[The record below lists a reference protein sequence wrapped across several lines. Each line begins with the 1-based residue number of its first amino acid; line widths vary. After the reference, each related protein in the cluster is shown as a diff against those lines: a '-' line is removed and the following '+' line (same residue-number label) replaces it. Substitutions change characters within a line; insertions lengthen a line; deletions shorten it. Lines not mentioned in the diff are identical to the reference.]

1 MNVTAQITRSEV
13 PVELTWDLTLI
24 YKTDTLWE
32 MDFINVES
40 EIPRFAAFKGQL
52 GPTGK
57 LARFGFGTAAAG
69 QRLLTLFK
77 LRDETDIVLGKVHV
91 YAQMRSHQDTTNGF
105 YDSMA
110 KRADTLAK
118 DFSSALSFVDPELL
132 SIKAETLAKMIART
146 PGLEL
151 YQHQLDEMNRQRAHV
166 RSGEVEEV
174 LAEASDITGSAG
186 TIASTLD
193 DADMKHPV
201 IEGESGETVELT
213 DGTFQMLR
221 ESHDHGVRQRAHE
234 AMFTNYRGYR
244 NTFAATY
251 RANVKADMFKA
262 KTRNFKSC
270 IERSLDNNNIPMSV
284 YDSLVDTVHKNL
296 PLIHRYLEMRKKIL
310 GLETLRYSDL
320 YVPLIE
326 VDAKVSR
333 EVANATV
340 LAAVAPLGQEYV
352 DGLRVAYESRWID
365 EVENANKHSG
375 AYSWGT
381 YGTPSYML
389 LNETYD
395 IGSMFTRA
403 HESGHSMH
411 SQYTRKYQPY
421 PYASYITF
429 VAEVA
434 SISNEQLLSAHLLKT
449 TTDPKMRLYLLNKQL
464 ESIRTTLVRQTLFA
478 EFEREAHALAEA
490 GTPLTADV
498 LCKLH
503 KDLNT
508 KYYGAVVADDDLI
521 ENEWARIPHFYG
533 SFYVFTY
540 ATGIAAAV
548 ALSRQILTEGAPAAE
563 RHINFLKSGCS
574 DYGINILRKAG
585 VDLSTPAPVQAAFD
599 MFAETLAT
607 FEKEYT
613 VYKASIV

>member
-1 MNVTAQITRSEV
+1 MTVKAQITRSEV

-32 MDFINVES
+32 MDFTTVES
-40 EIPRFAAFKGQL
+40 EIPKFAAFKGQL

-69 QRLLTLFK
+69 RRLLALFK
-77 LRDETDIVLGKVHV
+77 FRDDTVIVLDKVSV
-91 YAQMRSHQDTTNGF
+91 YATMRWHQDTTNGL
-105 YDSMA
+105 YGSMS
-110 KRADTLAK
+110 KRANTLSK
-118 DFSSALSFVDPELL
+118 DLSSALSFVDPELL
-132 SIKAETLAKMIART
+132 SIKAETLAKMVAQT

-151 YQHQLDEMNRQRAHV
+151 YQHQLDELNRQRAHV
-166 RSGEVEEV
+166 RNAEVEEV
-174 LAEASDITGSAG
+174 LAEAADITGSAG
-186 TIASTLD
+186 TIAETLD
-193 DADMKHPV
+193 DADIKHPV
-201 IEGESGETVELT
+201 IEGENGQMVELT
-213 DGTFQMLR
+213 DGTFQLLR
-221 ESHDHGVRQRAHE
+221 QSHDVAVRSRAHE
-234 AMFTNYRGYR
+234 AMFTNYKGYR

-251 RANVKADMFKA
+251 SAHIKADMFQA
-262 KTRNFKSC
+262 KSRHYGSC
-270 IERSLDNNNIPMSV
+270 IERSLSNNNIPVSV
-284 YDSLVDTVHKNL
+284 YDNLVDTVHKNL
-296 PLIHRYLEMRKKIL
+296 PLLHRYLEMRKRIL
-310 GLETLRYSDL
+310 GLETLHYSDL
-320 YVPLIE
+320 YVPLVEI
-326 VDAKVSR
+326 DAKVSR
-333 EVANATV
+333 EVQNATV

-365 EVENANKHSG
+365 EIENANKHSG

-381 YGTPSYML
+381 YGTPSFML
-389 LNETYD
+389 LNDTGTID
-395 IGSMFTRA
+395 SMYTRA

-421 PYASYITF
+421 PYARYITF

-434 SISNEQLLSAHLLKT
+434 SISNEQLLSAHLLAT
-449 TTDPKMRLYLLNKQL
+449 TTDPKMRLYILNHQL
-464 ESIRTTLVRQTLFA
+464 ESIRTTLIRQTLFA
-478 EFEREAHALAEA
+478 EFERKAHALAEA

-503 KDLNT
+503 KDLNHE
-508 KYYGAVVADDDLI
+508 YYGAVVEAEDLI
-521 ENEWARIPHFYG
+521 ENEWARIPHFYGG

-548 ALSRQILTEGAPAAE
+548 ALSRQILSEGAPAAE

-607 FEKEYT
+607 FEKEYAA
-613 VYKASIV
+613 YKAS